1 MEYRMLRTLAQ
12 KRSSGG
18 RISVK
23 GKYRQKRGKQR
34 TMKHNLRKLLAIMI
48 SCLLLL
54 PVTAGTVPAAQGAV
68 NFDVQVNSAEGYVNF
83 RS

>member
-1 MEYRMLRTLAQ
+1 
-12 KRSSGG
+12 
-18 RISVK
+18 
-23 GKYRQKRGKQR
+23 
-34 TMKHNLRKLLAIMI
+34 MKHNLRKLLAIMI